1 MIKVEIQSQILDYLK
16 RNWKELLIAALFLAL
31 YINGRMDYASLYKIH
46 EESISQYEDRIEQIN
61 IAHKEQLR
69 KKDESIKEYIQ
80 RVEDIR
86 LQHDEAKEE
95 LERTTDKSR
104 EKFRQILEEKPEDLI
119 NEIENTFGFEYV
131 E

>member
-1 MIKVEIQSQILDYLK
+1 MIKVEVQSAILDYVK
-16 RNWKELLIAALFLAL
+16 KNWKELLIAALFLVL
-31 YINGRMDYASLYKIH
+31 YINGKMDYASLYEIH
-46 EESISQYEDRIEQIN
+46 EESISQYEERIEQIN

-86 LQHDEAKEE
+86 FQHDEAKER
-95 LERTTDKSR
+95 LERTTGESR